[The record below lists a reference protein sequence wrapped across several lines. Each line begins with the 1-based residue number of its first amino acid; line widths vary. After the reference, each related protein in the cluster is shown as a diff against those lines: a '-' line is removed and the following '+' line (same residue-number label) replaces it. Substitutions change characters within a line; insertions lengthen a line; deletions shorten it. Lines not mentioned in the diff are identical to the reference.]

1 MRIVVV
7 GPTHPFRGGIA
18 HFTTLLVENLKSRH
32 EVCFIS
38 YLRQYPQFLFPGRTQ
53 IDSSAEFQRVEN
65 ERLISFMNPL
75 SWRKA
80 ARRMVEF
87 NPDVVVFSWV
97 SPAMAAQFRYIA
109 GYVKRRSPRAEVV
122 FYCHNVTQHESRPL
136 DTALTRLA
144 LARGDRFVV
153 TGEGLR
159 ASLHRLLPGAAVEVV
174 PLPALDIFA
183 GGAREK
189 NDARR
194 ELGFDEN
201 AAVALY
207 FGFVR
212 PYKGLVHL
220 LGAMTPA
227 CRRVP
232 SLRLLVVGEFWE
244 GREEYDDQVRLLGLE
259 ERVTTHD
266 RYVPNEEVGL
276 YFGAADVVVL
286 PYVQAS
292 ASGIVQ
298 VAYSFGKPVITTTVG
313 ALPEMVSDG
322 VTGYLVPPADP
333 AALAMAITRFFEGGD
348 PERFAREIERFRS
361 RFTWERLVDAIGG
374 QTQ

>member
-1 MRIVVV
+1 MAVV
-7 GPTHPFRGGIA
+7 GPAYPFRGGIA
-18 HFTTLLVENLKSRH
+18 HFTTMLVENLKSRH

-53 IDSSAEFQRVEN
+53 VDSSAECARTES

-75 SWRKA
+75 SWRKV

-97 SPAMAAQFRYIA
+97 SPAMAVQFRYIA
-109 GYVKRRSPRAEVV
+109 GYVKRRRPGAAVL
-122 FYCHNVTQHESRPL
+122 FWCHNVTQHESRPL
-136 DTALTRLA
+136 DGALTRLA
-144 LARGDRFVV
+144 LFKGDRFIV
-153 TGEGLR
+153 TGEGLKD
-159 ASLHRLLPGAAVEVV
+159 SLCRLIPGAQVEVV
-174 PLPALDIFA
+174 PLPALEMFA
-183 GGAREK
+183 GSARDK
-189 NDARR
+189 NAARR
-194 ELGFDEN
+194 ELGFDEG

-220 LGAMTPA
+220 LGAMPSA

-232 SLRLLVVGEFWE
+232 SLRLMVVGEFWE
-244 GREEYDDQVRLLGLE
+244 GREEYDDQVRLLGLG

-276 YFGAADVVVL
+276 YFSAADVVIL

-333 AALAMAITRFFEGGD
+333 AALAVAIIRFFEGGD

-374 QTQ
+374 QV